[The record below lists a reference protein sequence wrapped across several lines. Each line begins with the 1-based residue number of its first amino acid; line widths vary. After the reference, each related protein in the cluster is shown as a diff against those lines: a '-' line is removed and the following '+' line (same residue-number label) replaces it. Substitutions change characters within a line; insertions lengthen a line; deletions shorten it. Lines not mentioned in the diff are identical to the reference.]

1 MATGIVSGAWGYSPK
16 EVSGILNAAE
26 FKNQPL
32 SYQLGLNS
40 RQPTFDSNGQMVSPL
55 TVANNGFYNITG
67 FGKKNSKKNSKKH
80 SNKIKHSEITYLKK
94 QLKRK

>member
-40 RQPTFDSNGQMVSPL
+40 RQPTFNSDGQMVSPL
-55 TVANNGFYNITG
+55 TIANEGFYNVTT
-67 FGKKNSKKNSKKH
+67 FGKKR
-80 SNKIKHSEITYLKK
+80 SNKNSEITYLKK